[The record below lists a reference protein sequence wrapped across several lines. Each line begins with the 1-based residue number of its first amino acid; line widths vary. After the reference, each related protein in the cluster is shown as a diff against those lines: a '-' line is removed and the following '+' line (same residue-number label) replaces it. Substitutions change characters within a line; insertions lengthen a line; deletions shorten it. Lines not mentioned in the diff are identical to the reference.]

1 MSNAEKMF
9 AEIGYKKSVDE
20 DNDIIYTSEISLG
33 NNLILSKEEIMFFRE
48 KVEGETRHSYTISS
62 QGANFI
68 RKHCESGKTYLEK
81 QNPKYDVV
89 YIYPQLQDAI
99 NEQLKELNEE

>member
-9 AEIGYKKSVDE
+9 AEIGYKKSVNE
-20 DNDIIYTSEISLG
+20 DNDIIYTSEVSLG
-33 NNLILSKEEIMFFRE
+33 NNFILSKEEIMFFRD
-48 KVEGETRHSYTISS
+48 KAEGETRHSYTISS

>member
-9 AEIGYKKSVDE
+9 AEIGYKKSVNE
-20 DNDIIYTSEISLG
+20 DNDIIYTNEVNLG
-33 NNLILSKEEIMFFRE
+33 NNFILSKEEIMFFRD
-48 KVEGETRHSYTISS
+48 KAEGETRHSYVINS

-68 RKHCESGKTYLEK
+68 KKRCESGKTYLEK

>member
-9 AEIGYKKSVDE
+9 AEIGYKKSVDG

-48 KVEGETRHSYTISS
+48 KAEGETRHSYTISS

-68 RKHCESGKTYLEK
+68 RKHCESGKTYLEN
-81 QNPKYDVV
+81 QNPKYDAVSV
-89 YIYPQLQDAI
+89 SYTHLRAH
-99 NEQLKELNEE
+99 ET

>member
-9 AEIGYKKSVDE
+9 AEIGYKKSVNE
-20 DNDIIYTSEISLG
+20 DNDIIYTSEVNLG
-33 NNLILSKEEIMFFRE
+33 NNFILSKEEIMFFRE
-48 KVEGETRHSYTISS
+48 KAEGETRHSYTISS

-68 RKHCESGKTYLEK
+68 RKHCESGKTYLEN

>member
-9 AEIGYKKSVDE
+9 AEIGYKKSVNE
-20 DNDIIYTSEISLG
+20 DNDIIYTNEVNLG
-33 NNLILSKEEIMFFRE
+33 NNFILSKEEIMFFRD
-48 KVEGETRHSYTISS
+48 KAEGETRHSYVINS
-62 QGANFI
+62 QGTNFI